1 MSSLRNLCSRRLWYD
16 SINVLTGII
25 AVIASFI
32 TIVGFGLVD
41 VFDGTSW
48 WMRCLIMLAVFFVI
62 LILTAIV
69 KARLSSRQKVLTI
82 RGIKV
87 TIKQGD
93 IFQSQ
98 GWKLI
103 PFNEF
108 YDTEVNDV
116 VIARNSL
123 NGKYILEHVSNI
135 TALRERISQEK
146 NIRIVGKRTTNG
158 VSFPLG
164 HIIGYN
170 GYMLLAFSHF
180 KNNQA
185 KLSHLEYEL
194 CLRNMWH
201 EISRVYA
208 NQPISI
214 PLLGSGITR
223 FEDISEVNETHLLQ
237 SILVSLK
244 NSTAQINQPITII
257 LTKETI
263 NRINLYDI
271 NKLF

>member
-1 MSSLRNLCSRRLWYD
+1 MSSLRKFSSRRLWYD
-16 SINVLTGII
+16 SFNVLTSII
-25 AVIASFI
+25 AVIASLI
-32 TIVGFGLVD
+32 TLVGVGLDD
-41 VFDGTSW
+41 VFDGSSW
-48 WMRCLIMLAVFFVI
+48 WMRCIIMLAIILVI
-62 LILTAIV
+62 LITTAIV
-69 KARLSSRQKVLTI
+69 KIILSSRQKVLKI

-87 TIKQGD
+87 TIKKGD

-123 NGKYILEHVSNI
+123 NGKYILEYVSDV
-135 TALRERISQEK
+135 TDLKERISQEK
-146 NIRIVGKRTTNG
+146 DLRIVGKRTTNG

-164 HIIGYN
+164 HIIGYKD
-170 GYMLLAFSHF
+170 YMLLAFSHF

-185 KLSHLEYEL
+185 KLSHMEYEL

-208 NQPISI
+208 NKPISI

-223 FEDISEVNETHLLQ
+223 FEDISEVNETYLLQ
-237 SILVSLK
+237 SILLSLK

-257 LTKETI
+257 LTKDTI
-263 NRINLYDI
+263 NRINLYDL
-271 NKLF
+271 NKMF

>member
-1 MSSLRNLCSRRLWYD
+1 
-16 SINVLTGII
+16 
-25 AVIASFI
+25 
-32 TIVGFGLVD
+32 
-41 VFDGTSW
+41 
-48 WMRCLIMLAVFFVI
+48 
-62 LILTAIV
+62 
-69 KARLSSRQKVLTI
+69 
-82 RGIKV
+82 
-87 TIKQGD
+87 
-93 IFQSQ
+93 
-98 GWKLI
+98 
-103 PFNEF
+103 
-108 YDTEVNDV
+108 
-116 VIARNSL
+116 
-123 NGKYILEHVSNI
+123 
-135 TALRERISQEK
+135 
-146 NIRIVGKRTTNG
+146 
-158 VSFPLG
+158 
-164 HIIGYN
+164 
-170 GYMLLAFSHF
+170 MLLAFSHF